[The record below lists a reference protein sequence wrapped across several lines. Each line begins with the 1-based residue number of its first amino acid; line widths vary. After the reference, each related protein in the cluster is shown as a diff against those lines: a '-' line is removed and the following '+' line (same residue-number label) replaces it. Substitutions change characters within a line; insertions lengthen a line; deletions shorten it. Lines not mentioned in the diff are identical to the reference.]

1 MVTARVEKA
10 GICFGVGAPG
20 GPVTI
25 EVRPNH
31 DTISALRGIQV
42 SFELL
47 NGITVA
53 QAKKLVD
60 VLNENLVGVVVTTS
74 SADQMEAAG
83 PLSPQPNSDPPDYSY
98 E

>member
-1 MVTARVEKA
+1 MATTKIEKA
-10 GICFGVGAPG
+10 GVCFGVGRPG

-31 DTISALRGIQV
+31 DTIPALRGVQV

-53 QAKKLVD
+53 QAKKLLD
-60 VLNENLVGVVVTTS
+60 VLNENIVGVVVTTS
-74 SADQMEAAG
+74 AGDQTTAAAASEAVTK
-83 PLSPQPNSDPPDYSY
+83 L
-98 E
+98 

>member
-1 MVTARVEKA
+1 MATTKVEKA

-20 GPVTI
+20 GPITI

-47 NGITVA
+47 NGITAA

-60 VLNENLVGVVVTTS
+60 VLNENLVGVVVTTAS
-74 SADQMEAAG
+74 GEQTKATATGEDA
-83 PLSPQPNSDPPDYSY
+83 PKP
-98 E
+98 

>member
-1 MVTARVEKA
+1 MATSKVEKA
-10 GICFGVGAPG
+10 GICFRVGAPG

-25 EVRPNH
+25 DVRPNH

-47 NGITVA
+47 NGITPA

-60 VLNENLVGVVVTTS
+60 VLNENLVGVVVTS
-74 SADQMEAAG
+74 SLGDQAKAAAASETATK
-83 PLSPQPNSDPPDYSY
+83 L
-98 E
+98 

>member
-1 MVTARVEKA
+1 MATTKVEKA

-31 DTISALRGIQV
+31 DTISAFRGIQV

-47 NGITVA
+47 NGITLA

-74 SADQMEAAG
+74 SGDQMKAAG
-83 PLSPQPNSDPPDYSY
+83 ASETATKL
-98 E
+98 

>member
-1 MVTARVEKA
+1 MATTKVEKA

-31 DTISALRGIQV
+31 DTISALRGVQV

-47 NGITVA
+47 NGITVG
-53 QAKKLVD
+53 QAKKLVE
-60 VLNENLVGVVVTTS
+60 VLNENLVGVVVTTA
-74 SADQMEAAG
+74 SADETKAAAASEAAAK
-83 PLSPQPNSDPPDYSY
+83 P
-98 E
+98 